1 MICLDFD
8 GVLFDSANEAFYI
21 GRETFFGGSLSF
33 DNPNINYKR
42 FLLLRPFVD
51 SAWQY
56 RIVFEL
62 LLENI
67 SNQVMISKA
76 KFKLNGSP
84 SKEDIKFAKKFNQI
98 RTEMMANE
106 KSRWIDLNKPYE
118 FFYSIKPLFENYS
131 NEFFICSTKS
141 SKFIIEILSANG
153 IKFKSTHVWGKE
165 FYEANENSKALIL
178 RKNTKFDDTI
188 IFVDDSPRHIEDMKS
203 LKNVDAILAKWGYL
217 ETGKISDNHKFIIN
231 KIMELLIPND
241 KKN

>member
-21 GRETFFGGSLSF
+21 GCETFFEDNLSV
-33 DNPNINYKR
+33 DNSNIYYKR

-56 RIVFEL
+56 RIVFES

-67 SNQVMISKA
+67 SNQAMISKT

-84 SKEDIKFAKKFNQI
+84 SKEDIKFAEKFNQTRI
-98 RTEMMANE
+98 EMMVSE
-106 KSRWIDLNKPYE
+106 KSRWIELNKPYE
-118 FFYSIKPLFENYS
+118 FFYSIKPLIENYP
-131 NEFFICSTKS
+131 NQFFICSTKS
-141 SKFIIEILSANG
+141 SKFILEILTANG
-153 IKFKSTHVWGKE
+153 IKFKSTNVWGKE

-178 RKNTKFDDTI
+178 RKNTKFDETI
-188 IFVDDSPRHIEDMKS
+188 IFVDDSPRHIQDMKS
-203 LKNVDAILAKWGYL
+203 LKNVEAILAKWGYL
-217 ETGKISDNHKFIIN
+217 ETGKISDNHKFIIK
-231 KIMELLIPND
+231 KIKELLIPND